1 MKHLFLFLFCLAISS
16 NGLFA
21 QSKITLVIDAGHGGN
36 DPGHLSSNENH
47 LPEKALNLI
56 ISKLVGQYIDQNL
69 TNVEVVYTR
78 KDDSYVS
85 LDDRVEKANS
95 SNATYFMSIHCNA
108 NEKQHVHGTE
118 SHIHDFSSTKAVA
131 FAEELEHQFSKR
143 AGRHSR
149 GVKDNGD
156 REHTLQVLK
165 YTKMT
170 GVLIECGFLTNE
182 REANYLNTIEGQE
195 VIASAIYRAFRT
207 FIQEEHPKIKF
218 LKETVPTNGNKNAEI
233 ASKNKKETKSSKGEF
248 TIQLMSSQEPLET
261 SINQFQGLGMEVLR
275 VNLNT
280 KSAYKYLYTA
290 GTFVTKEEA
299 NLVLEKVKKKGFK
312 DAIVIKK

>member
-1 MKHLFLFLFCLAISS
+1 MKHLFYFLFCLTVSS

-78 KDDSYVS
+78 KDDTYVS
-85 LDDRVEKANS
+85 LDDRVEKANT

-118 SHIHDFSSTKAVA
+118 SHIHDLSSTKAVA

-182 REANYLNTIEGQE
+182 KEANYLNTTEGQE
-195 VIASAIYRAFRT
+195 VIASAIYRAFRA

-218 LKETVPTNGNKNAEI
+218 LKETIPTKGNKNAEI
-233 ASKNKKETKSSKGEF
+233 ASKNKKETKSSKGEY

-312 DAIVIKK
+312 DAIIIKK